1 MKKTIKNFKNK
12 FSRRISKTLI
22 SLFSFFTLSCDF
34 QNPAAFELP
43 TWFFDL
49 SFPLVQQKYS
59 LEGMVDDKQIFS
71 TPDSLGMQLMFEG
84 ILPDT
89 SIGTDIL
96 EVEINQSIKYPPPSA
111 VTIKSPTF
119 SYTLDLPISIPIQ
132 LMGFPFSVPPSSD
145 QTMSKDAWN
154 NIASLTKID
163 TTIVIKLEPGIPSS
177 DLPSFVQSVDGF
189 VIKVDEGSNVSDFE
203 STFTNNGLPTNLIN
217 SKAVLITDISSPP
230 DTLAKH
236 LQSSVV
242 KGATFNSK
250 TSLSKKNLGNAIRID
265 VSLAVANT
273 NDANVTIKAGDS
285 LKVNTLIQ
293 LKIAGV
299 DSAIVKIAES
309 SLPINLPKITFP
321 SDIEIYGGKL
331 KIPSGFETNEINVK
345 SLTSTYPMD
354 VNFGMN
360 FKNFIPP
367 TLKDSIKINRVL
379 NKETTFTKVYDL
391 DDYNFI
397 NPSNNNKSVEE
408 HTALSELIVDV
419 SAILP
424 SQTARIPLDGSDIG
438 NINLD
443 VELNKLHFETLEAN
457 IIQEFPPTSFS
468 IAGMPVGFIG
478 MEFVDTKLEIEM
490 LNGIRLPVVL
500 DFDMVSVNQLG
511 DTMKVKALSTLATP
525 TGSGDTTKTITR
537 LSREGTTTLKYKAP
551 SSITYEDSSNV
562 SPKAGESTINNLM
575 SSNPTT
581 FDVNSRVRIDGRGTL
596 ESGMHIGGK
605 YRMLA
610 PFEVIMAPMTFISV
624 TNTPMQEMDHT
635 NRNKIR
641 STMQSASMDVTV
653 ENKIPSGGELS
664 MLMSNIGYFP
674 LDTTVTALSAFRD
687 SMVIKLNWSNSDSL
701 YVVSKCESLNPEKG
715 NLFIFDVMDDFTD
728 CIDGMAYIVKST
740 GLGID
745 TVVSYVDTL
754 LKIPLPNPISF
765 YTTTSSSGHL
775 GQVKEPGFISY
786 SSPISTSR
794 IRLMTN
800 PGQPFMAPRFSLFGS
815 DSKKVYLTTS
825 DYIDINSNLTLKLSS
840 SGMTSAAPD
849 EITIKY
855 PNGGENLNKDTPLT
869 IKWKTFGTVPNVN
882 ISYYAGSNPNMELD
896 DGWVN
901 IAEEI
906 NNLDSFAWTPSA
918 TEGINSMEKSLRD
931 SIRLR
936 VKSPDGKTV
945 DMSGWYFTINH
956 SVGKIANNNKNNRKL
971 IEWSLKQ

>member
-1 MKKTIKNFKNK
+1 MKNNSRNFKTK
-12 FSRRISKTLI
+12 FSKRMSKALI

-71 TPDSLGMQLMFEG
+71 LPDSLGMQLMFEG

-89 SIGTDIL
+89 SIGSDIL
-96 EVEINQSIKYPPPSA
+96 EIEIDKSIKYSQPASNAPNFSFSVNLPINIPISLGLPVPSVDGTLSKA
-111 VTIKSPTF
+111 EYNLLASTIK
-119 SYTLDLPISIPIQ
+119 
-132 LMGFPFSVPPSSD
+132 V
-145 QTMSKDAWN
+145 
-154 NIASLTKID
+154 D
-163 TTIVIKLEPGIPSS
+163 TTITIKLDAGLDDSQFP
-177 DLPSFVQSVDGF
+177 DFVRSLDGF
-189 VIKVDEGSNVSDFE
+189 VVKADEGSSISDFE
-203 STFTNNGLPTNLIN
+203 TIIKNNGMPTNITEPSFLLI
-217 SKAVLITDISSPP
+217 SLVDPTL
-230 DTLAKH
+230 DTLAAHTQINIPKD
-236 LQSSVV
+236 
-242 KGATFNSK
+242 ATFNKS
-250 TSLSKKNLGNAIRID
+250 TSLSQKNLGKSIGLKIKFG
-265 VSLAVANT
+265 LATTEEDNI
-273 NDANVTIKAGDS
+273 TIKAGDS
-285 LKVNTLIQ
+285 LKINTLIN
-293 LKIAGV
+293 LRIAGL
-299 DSAIVKIAES
+299 DSANVTINES
-309 SLPINLPKITFP
+309 VLPITLPKIKFP

-331 KIPSGFETNEINVK
+331 INPSALLTNEINIK
-345 SLTSTYPMD
+345 SLSSTYPFD
-354 VNFGMN
+354 IDFLMN
-360 FKNFIPP
+360 FQNFIPP
-367 TLKDSIKINRVL
+367 SAFYDSIKIDRVL
-379 NKETTFTKVYDL
+379 IKGENFTKVFNL
-391 DDYNFI
+391 DDYTFYNPFGSDNALTELSI
-397 NPSNNNKSVEE
+397 N
-408 HTALSELIVDV
+408 LSAKL
-419 SAILP
+419 SA
-424 SQTARIPLDGSDIG
+424 QKARFPLDGSNIG
-438 NINLD
+438 GIDLD
-443 VELNKLHFETLEAN
+443 LELKKLHFETLEAN

-468 IAGMPVGFIG
+468 VAGMPVGFIG

-525 TGSGDTTKTITR
+525 TSSADTTKTITR
-537 LSREGTTTLKYKAP
+537 LSRDGTTTLKYKSP
-551 SSITYEDSSNV
+551 SSVTYNDSSNV

-575 SSNPTT
+575 SSNPAT
-581 FDVNSRVRIDGRGTL
+581 FDVNSRIRIDGRGTL

-605 YRMLA
+605 YRLLA

-624 TNTPMQEMDHT
+624 TNTPMQEMDHS

-641 STMQSASMDVTV
+641 STMQSASMEVTV

-664 MLMSNIGYFP
+664 MLMSNVGFFP
-674 LDTTVTALSAFRD
+674 LDTTVSALSAFKD
-687 SMVIKLNWSNSDSL
+687 SMVVKLNWASSDSL

-715 NLFIFDVMDDFTD
+715 NLFIFDVMDDFKD

-740 GLGID
+740 GFGID
-745 TVVSYVDTL
+745 TVFSYVDTL

-775 GQVKEPGFISY
+775 GQVKEPGFIAY

-825 DYIDINSNLTLKLSS
+825 DYIDINSSLTLKLSS
-840 SGMTSAAPD
+840 SGMTSAAPN

-896 DGWVN
+896 EGWIN

-906 NNLDSFAWTPSA
+906 NNIDSFAWTPSA
-918 TEGINSMEKSLRD
+918 TEGINTMNLSLRD

-936 VKSPDGKTV
+936 VKSPDGKTI

-956 SVGKIANNNKNNRKL
+956 SAGKISSNNNKIKL
-971 IEWSLKQ
+971 IDWSLKP